1 MNTSLT
7 SPLPVD
13 AWISATLSTPVFG
26 AGFGGGTGGEG
37 VGPPDVF
44 RAVKLFRAEVVAA
57 RTAGVDV
64 ALLSLGDSWYES
76 LAS

>member
-37 VGPPDVF
+37 VGPPDTF
-44 RAVKLFRAEVVAA
+44 RAVFSVKHFRAEVAVARA
-57 RTAGVDV
+57 AGDDV
-64 ALLSLGDSWYES
+64 ALLSLGDW
-76 LAS
+76 